1 MAKKENI
8 VIKNAAD
15 SIRKVLFNYDLEL
28 VAAQGELK
36 LAEAKVLRYKDEQN
50 NKSKTLWANALIDEA
65 KLNTFIEQLTKG
77 KNETYAAL
85 EEILSIYTPKYKKIW
100 LMYFI
105 GNYTYEE
112 IAEAT
117 NYTIDGISYTIKK
130 IKKDLIDRGL
140 LEEEEK

>member
-50 NKSKTLWANALIDEA
+50 NKSKTLWANALINEA

-77 KNETYAAL
+77 KNETYAEL
-85 EEILSIYTPKYKKIW
+85 EEILSIYTPK
-100 LMYFI
+100 
-105 GNYTYEE
+105 
-112 IAEAT
+112 
-117 NYTIDGISYTIKK
+117 
-130 IKKDLIDRGL
+130 
-140 LEEEEK
+140 